1 MINLLIGE
9 EGASS
14 SKMLTHFL
22 RAVIILGSLFNVL
35 REKRVKGRPRRSDSD
50 EEASGPPAIAKCL
63 QRKST
68 GTLFNKGGLPWL
80 IRKQQILSYLVEIMI
95 KQWQRILLQMVLLH
109 MIMK

>member
-1 MINLLIGE
+1 
-9 EGASS
+9 
-14 SKMLTHFL
+14 MLTHFL

-68 GTLFNKGGLPWL
+68 GKFNIAIEK
-80 IRKQQILSYLVEIMI
+80 
-95 KQWQRILLQMVLLH
+95 
-109 MIMK
+109 